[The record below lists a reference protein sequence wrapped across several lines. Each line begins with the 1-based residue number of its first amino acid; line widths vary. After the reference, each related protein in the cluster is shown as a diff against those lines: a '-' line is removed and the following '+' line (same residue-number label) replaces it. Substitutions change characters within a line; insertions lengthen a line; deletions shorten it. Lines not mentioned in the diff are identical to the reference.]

1 MVARPLVVHGDFGSP
16 WSLLA
21 SVRASALEDYG
32 VPVDWRAVTSPAGP
46 PGFDALRREVD
57 RVLGRLLPDERLPY
71 ALAGF
76 ATDTRAATHGYAAAY
91 RAGAAATAR
100 TTLFAAFWS
109 HAIDLADA
117 AIVHTLLDDVVR
129 VPHTWDDPGADVLAR
144 RWAAEWRG
152 FADRALPV
160 VSWGA
165 TTLSGPA
172 AVAWLGDEVLR
183 RTSAPASCA

>member
-1 MVARPLVVHGDFGSP
+1 VQHPALVVHGDFGSP

-21 SVRASALEDYG
+21 SIRARVLEAHG
-32 VPVDWRAVTSPAGP
+32 VPVDWRAVSSPAGP
-46 PGFDALRREVD
+46 PRFDDLRREVD
-57 RVLGRLLPDERLPY
+57 QVLGRLLPDERLPY

-91 RAGAAATAR
+91 RAGAAAAAR

-117 AIVHTLLDDVVR
+117 ALVHTLLDDVVR
-129 VPHTWDDPGADVLAR
+129 VPHAWDDPCAEALVR

-160 VSWGA
+160 VSCGA
-165 TTLSGPA
+165 TTRSGPA

-183 RTSAPASCA
+183 RRSAPASCA